1 MHVANLLLPFCVHG
15 DLINRNQHANN
26 VIQLL

>member
-15 DLINRNQHANN
+15 DLINRNQCN
-26 VIQLL
+26 L